1 MSESEFQPAGKPE
14 LPEALSELPDA
25 SVMSGTDGVN
35 QLRAELEAALA
46 KATEL
51 QDAYLRAKAEAD
63 NTRRRSQDEVAKA
76 HKYGIEKFAESL
88 VPVMD
93 SLHAALATQNATP
106 ETMKEGME
114 MTLRQLVAA
123 FEKGGVVELNPV
135 GEKFDPRKHQAI
147 ASVPAEAEPNT
158 VVAVMQRGYLI
169 ADRILRPAL
178 VTVAAGH

>member
-1 MSESEFQPAGKPE
+1 MSEPEFQSAQPPEPAETTADMSPT
-14 LPEALSELPDA
+14 PEADLMSQLRSELDA
-25 SVMSGTDGVN
+25 AQARLG
-35 QLRAELEAALA
+35 
-46 KATEL
+46 EL

-63 NTRRRSQDEVAKA
+63 NIRRRSQDEVAKA

-106 ETMKEGME
+106 ESMKEGME
-114 MTLRQLVAA
+114 MTLRQLTAA
-123 FEKGGVVELNPV
+123 FERGGVLELNPV

-158 VVAVMQRGYLI
+158 VMAVMQRGYLI
-169 ADRILRPAL
+169 ADRVLRPAL
-178 VTVAAGH
+178 VTVAAGQ

>member
-1 MSESEFQPAGKPE
+1 MNEPEFQPGSTPE
-14 LPEALSELPDA
+14 PSETTLDTSAP
-25 SVMSGTDGVN
+25 SGSDSN
-35 QLRAELEAALA
+35 SAIRAELEVALA
-46 KATEL
+46 KVSEL

-63 NTRRRSQDEVAKA
+63 NIRRRSLDEVAKA

-93 SLHAALATQNATP
+93 SLHAALTTQNATP
-106 ETMKEGME
+106 ESMKDGMD
-114 MTLRQLVAA
+114 MTLRQLVTA

-135 GEKFDPRKHQAI
+135 GEKFDPRRHQAI

-169 ADRILRPAL
+169 ADRVLRPAL
-178 VTVAAGH
+178 VTVAAGQ

>member
-1 MSESEFQPAGKPE
+1 M
-14 LPEALSELPDA
+14 
-25 SVMSGTDGVN
+25 
-35 QLRAELEAALA
+35 
-46 KATEL
+46 
-51 QDAYLRAKAEAD
+51 
-63 NTRRRSQDEVAKA
+63 AKA

-93 SLHAALATQNATP
+93 SLHAALTTQNATP

-114 MTLRQLVAA
+114 ITLRQLVAA

-135 GEKFDPRKHQAI
+135 GEKFDPRRHQAI

-169 ADRILRPAL
+169 ADRVLRPAL
-178 VTVAAGH
+178 VTVAAGQ

>member
-1 MSESEFQPAGKPE
+1 MNEPEFQPGSTPE
-14 LPEALSELPDA
+14 TSETTVDTSAP
-25 SVMSGTDGVN
+25 SGSDSN
-35 QLRAELEAALA
+35 SAIHAELEVALA
-46 KATEL
+46 KVSEL

-63 NTRRRSQDEVAKA
+63 NIRRRSQDEVAKA

-114 MTLRQLVAA
+114 ITLRQLVAA

-135 GEKFDPRKHQAI
+135 GEKFDPRRHQAI

-169 ADRILRPAL
+169 ADRVLRPAL
-178 VTVAAGH
+178 VTVAAGQ

>member
-1 MSESEFQPAGKPE
+1 MNESESRPASS
-14 LPEALSELPDA
+14 EAPAETTPDTT
-25 SVMSGTDGVN
+25 SISSGHSHN
-35 QLRAELEAALA
+35 QLQIELDAALA
-46 KATEL
+46 KVAEL

-63 NTRRRSQDEVAKA
+63 NVRRRSQDEVAKA

-93 SLHAALATQNATP
+93 SLHAALTTQNATP

-114 MTLRQLVAA
+114 ITLRQLVAA

-135 GEKFDPRKHQAI
+135 GEKFDPRRHQAI

-169 ADRILRPAL
+169 ADRVLRPAL
-178 VTVAAGH
+178 VTVAAGQ

>member
-1 MSESEFQPAGKPE
+1 MNESESRPASS
-14 LPEALSELPDA
+14 EAPAETTPDTTSIA
-25 SVMSGTDGVN
+25 SGHSHN
-35 QLRAELEAALA
+35 QLQIELDAALA
-46 KATEL
+46 KVAEL

-63 NTRRRSQDEVAKA
+63 NVRRRSQDEVAKA

-93 SLHAALATQNATP
+93 SLHAALTTQNATP

-114 MTLRQLVAA
+114 ITLRQLVAA

-135 GEKFDPRKHQAI
+135 GEKFDPRRHQAI

-169 ADRILRPAL
+169 ADRVLRPAL
-178 VTVAAGH
+178 VTVAAGQ